1 LNSLPLL
8 LRIDDPAARDLISL
22 LSECGSAKEVVMAVQ
37 EILEGLQRSF
47 HDEESDREEA
57 TGIVKSGTKP
67 LMPRS
72 PISQLVTLVDV
83 LAAG

>member
-1 LNSLPLL
+1 
-8 LRIDDPAARDLISL
+8 
-22 LSECGSAKEVVMAVQ
+22 MAVQ